1 MQHLVEL
8 HENKLVTTTLKLAE
22 IFGKEHF
29 NVLRDLE
36 TMVGTMKM
44 DRGALN
50 IEGTSTPK
58 NELSSEI
65 VTETVSGNRDT
76 SNFGCISTRENELI
90 VETSASKADT
100 FFKEHFKEI
109 SYVDTWNRTQTAYE
123 MTKSGFALL
132 AMGFTGPEALMFKLD
147 YINAFDAMEAKI
159 IAMTQEKM
167 KALEQANEDLD
178 GTVSMINTKYLKQNT
193 AVAWS
198 VETHKA
204 QKESEQSA
212 KRMASA
218 QEQAAAAIATS
229 AALAEL
235 LDSVLVGYI
244 SEKKA
249 QAQLEALCAANKYLS
264 DYFTGKPRSVND
276 LGFTAVDEDTFRRLA
291 EILGAGESPAKAKAT
306 KRPNF
311 SK

>member
-29 NVLRDLE
+29 NVLKNLKI
-36 TMVGTMKM
+36 MMGTLKM
-44 DRGALN
+44 DRHLFQMEAMSMP
-50 IEGTSTPK
+50 ET
-58 NELSSEI
+58 ELSAEI
-65 VTETVSGNRDT
+65 PTETQSGNRDRT
-76 SNFGCISTRENELI
+76 DLAPISIQGNELST
-90 VETSASKADT
+90 ETSTSKADT
-100 FFKEHFKEI
+100 FFSNNFKEMT
-109 SYVDTWNRTQTAYE
+109 YLDDYGREQVAYE

-212 KRMASA
+212 KKAAVA
-218 QEQAAAAIATS
+218 QEQAAAAIAVT
-229 AALAEL
+229 AAMAEL
-235 LDSVLVGYI
+235 LDSALTGYI

-249 QAQLEALCAANKYLS
+249 QATLESLCAANKYLA
-264 DYFTGKPRSVND
+264 DYFKGNPRSVND

-291 EILGAGESPAKAKAT
+291 EIMGAGESPAKAKAN
-306 KRPNF
+306 KRR
-311 SK
+311 

>member
-29 NVLRDLE
+29 HVLRDLKSLAE
-36 TMVGTMKM
+36 TLKIERHESEVGFVSVPEI
-44 DRGALN
+44 R
-50 IEGTSTPK
+50 
-58 NELSSEI
+58 LS
-65 VTETVSGNRDT
+65 
-76 SNFGCISTRENELI
+76 
-90 VETSASKADT
+90 VETSTSKATT
-100 FFKEHFKEI
+100 FFNDNFKEI
-109 SYVDTWNRTQTAYE
+109 SYSDAYGRDVVAYE

-178 GTVSMINTKYLKQNT
+178 GTVNMINTKYLKQNT

-212 KRMASA
+212 KKAAVA
-218 QEQAAAAIATS
+218 QEQAAAAIAVT
-229 AALAEL
+229 AAMAEL
-235 LDSVLVGYI
+235 LDSALTGYI

-249 QAQLEALCAANKYLS
+249 QATLESLCAANKYLA
-264 DYFTGKPRSVND
+264 DYFKGNPRSVND

-291 EILGAGESPAKAKAT
+291 EIMGAGESPAKAKAN
-306 KRPNF
+306 KRR
-311 SK
+311 

>member
-22 IFGKEHF
+22 IFGKEHY

-36 TMVGTMKM
+36 TMVGTMKIG
-44 DRGALN
+44 RNALS
-50 IEGTSTPK
+50 IEGIST
-58 NELSSEI
+58 SEI
-65 VTETVSGNRDT
+65 
-76 SNFGCISTRENELI
+76 ELTA
-90 VETSASKADT
+90 ETSASKADT

-109 SYVDTWNRTQTAYE
+109 IYLDTRNRTQTAYE

-178 GTVSMINTKYLKQNT
+178 GTVNMINTKYLKQNT

-204 QKESEQSA
+204 QKESGQSA
-212 KRMASA
+212 KRAAIA
-218 QEQAAAAIATS
+218 QEQAAAAIAVT
-229 AALAEL
+229 AAMAEL
-235 LDSVLVGYI
+235 LDSALTGYI

-249 QAQLEALCAANKYLS
+249 QATLESLCAANKYLA
-264 DYFTGKPRSVND
+264 DYFKGNPRSVND

-291 EILGAGESPAKAKAT
+291 EIMGAGESPAKAKAN
-306 KRPNF
+306 KRR
-311 SK
+311 

>member
-29 NVLRDLE
+29 HVLRDLE
-36 TMVGTMKM
+36 SLV
-44 DRGALN
+44 
-50 IEGTSTPK
+50 STA
-58 NELSSEI
+58 
-65 VTETVSGNRDT
+65 SGNRDT
-76 SNFGCISTRENELI
+76 SDIGAISTQENALS
-90 VETSASKADT
+90 VVTATETGIAPKADT
-100 FFKEHFKEI
+100 FFNNHFWPI
-109 SYVDTWNRTQTAYE
+109 SYTDSMNRTQTAYE

-132 AMGFTGPEALMFKLD
+132 AMGFTGPKAVMFKID

-212 KRMASA
+212 KRAAIA
-218 QEQAAAAIATS
+218 QEQAAAAIAVT
-229 AALAEL
+229 AAMAEL
-235 LDSVLVGYI
+235 LDSALTGYI

-249 QAQLEALCAANKYLS
+249 QATLESLCAANKYLA
-264 DYFTGKPRSVND
+264 DYFKGNPRSVND

-291 EILGAGESPAKAKAT
+291 EIMGAGESPAKAKAN
-306 KRPNF
+306 KRR
-311 SK
+311 

>member
-22 IFGKEHF
+22 IFGKEHSF
-29 NVLRDLE
+29 VLRDLE
-36 TMVGTMKM
+36 TLAATASGESGRCRITP
-44 DRGALN
+44 
-50 IEGTSTPK
+50 TSTPE
-58 NELSSEI
+58 NALSTEI
-65 VTETVSGNRDT
+65 VTETDNT
-76 SNFGCISTRENELI
+76 P
-90 VETSASKADT
+90 KADT
-100 FFKEHFKEI
+100 FFSSNFWQI

-132 AMGFTGPEALMFKLD
+132 AMGFTGPEAVMFKID

-178 GTVSMINTKYLKQNT
+178 GTVNMINTKYLKQNT

-212 KRMASA
+212 KKAAIA
-218 QEQAAAAIATS
+218 QEQAAAAIAVT
-229 AALAEL
+229 AAMAEL
-235 LDSVLVGYI
+235 LDSALTGYI

-249 QAQLEALCAANKYLS
+249 QATLESLCAANKYLA
-264 DYFTGKPRSVND
+264 DYFKGNPRSVND

-291 EILGAGESPAKAKAT
+291 EIMGAGESPAKAKAN
-306 KRPNF
+306 KRR
-311 SK
+311 